1 MERLTLSELGAWGSP
16 RSTQCGSEFMPQ
28 AFILC
33 LRRKGSTCRHP
44 RGRGGPWRMRQTIAR
59 PPPAQPPGLSLS
71 YRRRL
76 WEERCL
82 SDAEPNG
89 TWSGRDLLSTLYETC
104 RTLQQSCP
112 NQETPLSR
120 KASADGARP
129 MTGRLCQLV
138 GGLSSRRQKESL
150 TCP

>member
-1 MERLTLSELGAWGSP
+1 MWVRVHAPGLHSLLKEEGMEVQAPQGKKGAPEGE
-16 RSTQCGSEFMPQ
+16 TDYC
-28 AFILC
+28 
-33 LRRKGSTCRHP
+33 
-44 RGRGGPWRMRQTIAR
+44 
-59 PPPAQPPGLSLS
+59 PAQYPGLSLP

-89 TWSGRDLLSTLYETC
+89 TRSGRDLLSTLYEAC
-104 RTLQQSCP
+104 RTLQQRCP
-112 NQETPLSR
+112 NQERPLSQ

-138 GGLSSRRQKESL
+138 GGLSSRRQKNSL